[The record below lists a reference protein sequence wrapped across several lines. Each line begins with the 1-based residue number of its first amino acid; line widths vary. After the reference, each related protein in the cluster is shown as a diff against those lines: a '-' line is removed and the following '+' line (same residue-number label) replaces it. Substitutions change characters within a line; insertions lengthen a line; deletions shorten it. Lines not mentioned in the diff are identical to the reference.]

1 MWRTVHVAIHVSR
14 HDASHSLSYVIT
26 DAAVIAIFVAAFANS
41 ATIGYQSTRLIQS
54 FFNDAASIPCEQASP
69 HRITK
74 PPIRNHLL
82 GIIFMLQTLN
92 IFDLSK
98 ANIRILHYTWFAF
111 FMTFVVWLGLGPM
124 MPFIQEAVG
133 LTDQQ
138 AKVLLILNVAM
149 TIPARIVVGMLV
161 DKLGPRIMYTSIL
174 ILGGVISIAFA
185 WADSYGQLALLRF
198 LSGFI
203 GAGFV
208 VGIRMIGEWFPAKQ
222 TGLAQGIYGGWG
234 NFGAAG
240 AAMSLPFIAA
250 NIGTSDGWRIAI
262 TAASIT
268 AIAYGTLYYFIVSN
282 TPKGSTYFKPKK
294 TGAMEVTSK
303 GDLFMYIFMN
313 IPLFLALG
321 ILTWK
326 LSPNNMGL
334 LDQATSYFI
343 YATLLVIYAIQV
355 WKIWHINSHVLKSPV
370 PDLHRY
376 KFKQVAILDFAYLVT
391 FGTELAV
398 VSMLAMFYVTWFDVP
413 KVTAALLA
421 GIYPF
426 INLVARPGGGWIS
439 DKIGRKLTL
448 GIVFAGIT
456 GSFLLLGLVEKS
468 WPVWMVV
475 AVSIIGGIFSKA
487 GSGAVYAMVPLVQRR
502 MTGQIAGMAGAFGNV
517 GAVMF
522 LTVNS
527 LVDYDRFFLFIGIIA
542 AFVFMLILFFLEEP
556 KGQIV
561 EIMPDGT
568 VQMIEVT

>member
-1 MWRTVHVAIHVSR
+1 MP
-14 HDASHSLSYVIT
+14 
-26 DAAVIAIFVAAFANS
+26 
-41 ATIGYQSTRLIQS
+41 Q
-54 FFNDAASIPCEQASP
+54 
-69 HRITK
+69 K
-74 PPIRNHLL
+74 
-82 GIIFMLQTLN
+82 LN
-92 IFDLSK
+92 IFDLSQ

-111 FMTFVVWLGLGPM
+111 FMTFVVWLSLGPL
-124 MPFIQEAVG
+124 MPFIKEALG

-149 TIPARIVVGMLV
+149 TIPARIIVGMLV
-161 DKLGPRIMYTSIL
+161 DKFGPRIMYTSIL
-174 ILGGVISIAFA
+174 ISGGAISIAFA
-185 WADSYGQLALLRF
+185 WSDSYETLAILRF

-240 AAMSLPFIAA
+240 AAISLPFIAA
-250 NIGTSDGWRIAI
+250 SVGNADGWRVAI
-262 TAASIT
+262 TAASI
-268 AIAYGTLYYFIVSN
+268 AAMAYGAIYYFIVSN

-294 TGAMEVTSK
+294 TGAMEVTSG
-303 GDLFMYIFMN
+303 GDVVLYILMN

-326 LSPNNMGL
+326 LSPTNMRLIGE
-334 LDQATSYFI
+334 TMSYFI
-343 YATLLVIYAIQV
+343 YGTLLAIYGAQV
-355 WKIWHINSHVLKSPV
+355 WKIWLINGHVVKNPV
-370 PDLHRY
+370 PELHRY

-413 KVTAALLA
+413 KVAAALLA

-426 INLVARPGGGWIS
+426 INLFARPGGGWIS

-448 GIVFAGIT
+448 GIAFAGIT
-456 GSFLLLGLVEKS
+456 VSFLSLGLVEKI
-468 WPVWMVV
+468 WPVWLVV
-475 AVSIIGGIFSKA
+475 GITIVGGIFSKA

-502 MTGQIAGMAGAFGNV
+502 MTGQIAGMVGAFGNV

-527 LVDYDRFFLFIGIIA
+527 LVDYDQFFLFIGIVA
-542 AFVFMLILFFLEEP
+542 AFVFAIILFFLEEP
-556 KGQIV
+556 KGQIT
-561 EIMPDGT
+561 EILPDGT
-568 VQMIEVT
+568 VQMIEVS

>member
-1 MWRTVHVAIHVSR
+1 MLR
-14 HDASHSLSYVIT
+14 
-26 DAAVIAIFVAAFANS
+26 
-41 ATIGYQSTRLIQS
+41 
-54 FFNDAASIPCEQASP
+54 
-69 HRITK
+69 RIK
-74 PPIRNHLL
+74 IMSQR
-82 GIIFMLQTLN
+82 LN
-92 IFDLSK
+92 ILDFSK

-111 FMTFVVWLGLGPM
+111 FMTFVVWLGLGPI
-124 MPFIQEAVG
+124 MPFIKEALS

-149 TIPARIVVGMLV
+149 TIPARIIVGMLV
-161 DKLGPRIMYTSIL
+161 DKFGPRIMYTGIL
-174 ILGGVISIAFA
+174 VSGGLISIAFA
-185 WADSYGQLALLRF
+185 WSGSYEQLALLRF

-240 AAMSLPFIAA
+240 AALTLPFIASSVGDA
-250 NIGTSDGWRIAI
+250 SGWRIAL
-262 TAASIT
+262 TSASIV
-268 AIAYGTLYYFIVSN
+268 AIAYGLFYYTRVSN

-294 TGAMEVTSK
+294 TGAMEITS
-303 GDLFMYIFMN
+303 GSDLLLYMLMN

-321 ILTWK
+321 LLAWK
-326 LSPNNMGL
+326 LSPSNMGL
-334 LDQATSYFI
+334 IGETTTWII
-343 YATLLVIYAIQV
+343 YAALTGIYGVQV
-355 WKIWHINSHVLKSPV
+355 WKIWHINGHVLKNPV

-398 VSMLAMFYVTWFDVP
+398 VSMLAMFYVNWFDVP

-456 GSFLLLGLVEKS
+456 GSFLVLGLVDKG

-475 AVSIIGGIFSKA
+475 AVTIVGGIFSKA

-502 MTGQIAGMAGAFGNV
+502 MTGQIAGMVGAFGNV
-517 GAVMF
+517 GAVIF

-527 LVDYDRFFLFIGIIA
+527 LVEYNQFFLFIGVVA

-556 KGQIV
+556 KGQMA

-568 VQMIEVT
+568 VQMIDVK